1 MANKKSAR
9 IAFVD
14 LLFCWPPQ
22 GGADVDLYHVLEA
35 LTGHDLDIKLYVPHF
50 EGIMGRGVVSMPQLP
65 FQVEILEIP
74 RRHQNRSAILGVLRE
89 AVTTWNPEAVILT
102 HGYALKAHLAL
113 ALQDYP
119 LAGRYYAH
127 ELFCARDSLR
137 FKNNLPCPYNYLDH
151 ADICRRCALK
161 TLGPQIR
168 TGRAGAWTQEYLLAE
183 AYARAYHSV
192 AISALETMKRVVV
205 YNHQLEETL
214 GKYRDKAMVIP
225 GGVPTGEPSPACQS
239 ASLFPPNKKIV
250 FMSGRAE
257 DPAKG
262 LSVLI
267 EAGARLLRHRQDF
280 HIVITHYDPMWRGPF
295 FSSTG
300 WLDHVQA
307 RALMAHATICV
318 VPSLWQEPFGLVA
331 VEAMMA
337 GVPVCA
343 SDTGGLRDIVKH
355 QDTGFLF
362 PPGDAGALAH
372 ALEVLLDDDNRCR
385 AMGRAGR
392 DRACNSYT
400 WSMVVDNYYL
410 PLIESLLS

>member
-22 GGADVDLYHVLEA
+22 GGADVDLYHVLDA
-35 LTGHDLDIKLYVPHF
+35 LTGHDLEIKLYVPHF
-50 EGIMGRGVVSMPQLP
+50 EGIMGRGNVSIPQLP
-65 FQVEILEIP
+65 FQVEVVEIP
-74 RRHQNRSAILGVLRE
+74 RPQQNRTAILGALRE
-89 AVTTWNPEAVILT
+89 AVNAWNPNAVILT

-127 ELFCARDSLR
+127 ELFCARDPLR
-137 FKNNLPCPYNYLDH
+137 FKDNVPCPYNYLDH
-151 ADICRRCALK
+151 ADICRHCALK
-161 TLGPQIR
+161 TLGPKIR
-168 TGRAGAWTQEYLLAE
+168 TGHAGAWTQEYLLAE
-183 AYARAYHSV
+183 AYASTYHSV
-192 AISALETMKRVVV
+192 VIRALEAMKRVIV
-205 YNHQLEETL
+205 YNHQIKDQLV
-214 GKYRDKAMVIP
+214 KYGDKAKVIP
-225 GGVPTGEPSPACQS
+225 GGVPTVAPSS
-239 ASLFPPNKKIV
+239 ASLPASIFPPNKKTIV
-250 FMSGRAE
+250 MSGRVE

-262 LSVLI
+262 FSVLI

-280 HIVITHYDPMWRGPF
+280 HIVTTHYDPMCRGPF

-307 RALMAHATICV
+307 RALMAHANICV
-318 VPSLWQEPFGLVA
+318 VPSVWQEPFGLVA
-331 VEAMMA
+331 LEAMVA

-372 ALEVLLDDDNRCR
+372 ALEVLLDDASRCR

-392 DRACNSYT
+392 DRACNGYA
-400 WSMVVDNYYL
+400 WNVIVENYYL
-410 PLIESLLS
+410 PLIEFLLS